1 MLLEKKKTLH
11 DAVTKNGLYFNRLTK
26 DVNDNRWRKLAANK
40 HHVLLLLP
48 NVPDLNFAKRRIIIR
63 LNYRSSSFKGKI
75 CMLVSST
82 CYVLPFLGNTLL
94 ML

>member
-1 MLLEKKKTLH
+1 MH
-11 DAVTKNGLYFNRLTK
+11 DAVTKNGLYFNLLTK

-48 NVPDLNFAKRRIIIR
+48 SIPHLNFAKRQKIIR
-63 LNYRSSSFKGKI
+63 LNYRFSSFKDKI
-75 CMLVSST
+75 CILASTT
-82 CYVLPFLGNTLL
+82 CYVSPFLGNTLL